1 MYTKNI
7 KYKDYKGV
15 SHEEEFMFNLNESE
29 IMEMELDIP
38 GGLSGMLKQIIMTDD
53 IVRMG
58 RLFKQIIIR
67 SYGIVSADG
76 RRFIKSKE
84 IQDEFVQTKAYDWL
98 YSTLLRDSDEA
109 AKFVYGIIPEEY
121 YEKVKAEA
129 EKDTLLQN
137 KLTQLNAASKKK

>member
-129 EKDTLLQN
+129 EKDKLFQN
-137 KLTQLNAASKKK
+137 KVAQLNAASNKK